1 MDTTKLT
8 ALKQAVDHGTLMF
21 RSFADAQPIVDSIL
35 GLAQNESELKDAL
48 SKLNA
53 DVLKAMDTLQDARN
67 ARTLQEEEFRQKRK
81 AADDYA
87 VDVRAG
93 ADADAVRAAD
103 SAKAA
108 IQAQLDA
115 ATAELVSAQAT
126 LDSTNQSI
134 TAQFNVLGNLN
145 TQINDA
151 RAQIAKLL
159 GS

>member
-35 GLAQNESELKDAL
+35 GLAQNESELNERLAAL
-48 SKLNA
+48 
-53 DVLKAMDTLQDARN
+53 RN
-67 ARTLQEEEFRQKRK
+67 S
-81 AADDYA
+81 AAVAEQA
-87 VDVRAG
+87 V
-93 ADADAVRAAD
+93 ADAQKMADIEMVNAHLVRGEADKYAFDMRAAAD
-103 SAKAA
+103 SDAQAKADAAKAA
-108 IQAQLDA
+108 IQAQLDE
-115 ATAELVSAQAT
+115 ATAQLVAAQAT

-134 TAQFNVLGNLN
+134 TAQSNVLGSLN